1 MIDLAIYLLPTFLIV
16 ALGWLVYWF
25 LEPRITKI
33 YHRWLSRRLRD
44 AGPKD
49 PAPPQ

>member
-1 MIDLAIYLLPTFLIV
+1 MVDLAINLLPTFLIV
-16 ALGWLVYWF
+16 SLGWIVYWF
-25 LEPRITKI
+25 FEKI
-33 YHRWLSRRLRD
+33 YYRWLIRRMRD